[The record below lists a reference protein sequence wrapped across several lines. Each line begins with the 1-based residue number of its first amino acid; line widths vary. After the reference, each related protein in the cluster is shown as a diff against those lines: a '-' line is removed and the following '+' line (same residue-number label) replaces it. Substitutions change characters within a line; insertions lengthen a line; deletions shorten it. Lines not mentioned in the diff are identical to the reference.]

1 MLKKIGSISLR
12 RQLVLLF
19 SASII
24 IVMIIQLY
32 YTMSI
37 FQKKTEE
44 NTTSCY
50 STIMQ
55 TDAMLTQI
63 SDNISSMGNMV
74 ANNEYIQEMLNL
86 NRDGKSKNLVRRVEL
101 RDIVLNYLDSMIG
114 SNSVVSDIA
123 IIDNEQAILT
133 TRSLFNYLPY
143 KMLNLKYNIKTVEN
157 RFFSSMVELNENA
170 RSGFAYIVPVY
181 YTTGDFKNI
190 NQRLG
195 TIILWCN
202 QKPLKEVVEVT
213 AATEGATVLI
223 VDSEGLIMAFNSIY
237 TVNEL
242 SAEIDLLLRNSK
254 ESLSQEQILQMKFM
268 DKKSFVL
275 VKEHS
280 NTGWK
285 SINIVPV
292 KGIYRETYKTL
303 YLGMGFAI
311 SSIIILIGFGI
322 YMFRSISRPLV
333 NITNTLAIIGNENR
347 KERIKEID
355 RNEFGII
362 GESINTMLDNMDK
375 MNHRIFNMQSQLY
388 EKELMQKE
396 TEVLTLQSQI
406 NPHFLYNTLE
416 CIRAIAVIHRI
427 NEIPVITTSM
437 AKIFRYSIKG
447 GVIATIKDELDSVN
461 DYYKIIAIRFNERL
475 TIEYDVEEEMMQYS
489 MLKMSLQPIVE
500 NTVYHGLE
508 ATEDAV
514 KIKIKGKIEGEYALL
529 SIQDDGAGMEDE
541 KAHIINEGLR
551 KTSLKELA
559 EVGKSK
565 GSIGL
570 TNINARIKLHYGDEC
585 GLRIMSSK
593 ELGTTVTIKIKLL
606 IEA

>member
-1 MLKKIGSISLR
+1 ML
-12 RQLVLLF
+12 
-19 SASII
+19 
-24 IVMIIQLY
+24 IQLY

-44 NTTSCY
+44 NTMNCY

-55 TDAMLTQI
+55 TEAMLTQI
-63 SDNISSMGNMV
+63 SDSIASIGDMV
-74 ANNEYIQEMLNL
+74 ANNAYIQEMLYL
-86 NRDGKSKNLVRRVEL
+86 NDDGKSKNLVRRIEL
-101 RDIVLNYLDSMIG
+101 KGIVLNYLDSMIG

-133 TRSLFNYLPY
+133 TRNLFHYLPY
-143 KMLNLKYNIKTVEN
+143 KKINLIYDIKNIKN
-157 RFFSSMVELNENA
+157 RFFSSMIELKENA

-181 YTTGDFKNI
+181 YTTGDFKSKD
-190 NQRLG
+190 QRLG
-195 TIILWCN
+195 TIIIWCN
-202 QKPLKEVVEVT
+202 QQPLIDVVEVT

-223 VDSEGLIMAFNSIY
+223 ADAEGVIMALNSNNA
-237 TVNEL
+237 VSEL
-242 SAEIDLLLRNSK
+242 SSEIELLISDK
-254 ESLSQEQILQMKFM
+254 IDVFSQEHILEMKFM
-268 DKKSFVL
+268 GKKSFVL
-275 VKEHS
+275 VKEHR

-285 SINIVPV
+285 SVNIVPM
-292 KGIYRETYKTL
+292 KGIYAETYKTL

-333 NITNTLAIIGNENR
+333 NITQTLTIIGNENR
-347 KERIKEID
+347 KERIREIEK
-355 RNEFGII
+355 NEFGII
-362 GESINTMLDNMDK
+362 GESINTMLDNIDK
-375 MNHRIFNMQSQLY
+375 MNHKIFNMQSQLY

-427 NEIPVITTSM
+427 NEIPIITTSM

-447 GVIATIKDELDSVN
+447 GLIATIKNELDSVN

-475 TIEYDVEEEMMQYS
+475 SIEYDVEDEMMQYS

-500 NTVYHGLE
+500 NAVYHGLE
-508 ATEDAV
+508 ATEEAV
-514 KIKIKGKIEGEYALL
+514 KIKITGRIEGEYALL

-541 KAHIINEGLR
+541 KAYIINESLSQ
-551 KTSLKELA
+551 TSLKELS
-559 EVGKSK
+559 EIGKSK

-593 ELGTTVTIKIKLL
+593 DVGTTVTIKIKLM
-606 IEA
+606 IEE